1 MGAVL
6 NMFRNNIIQSYVL
19 YDIVKTGT
27 NIFIKME
34 QNTKPAESESDMEFF
49 LIHGSITMVL

>member
-1 MGAVL
+1 
-6 NMFRNNIIQSYVL
+6 MFRNNIIQSYVL

-49 LIHGSITMVL
+49 FNTWIKHNGIVIL